1 MARRRPSKAEATRVL
16 NRYRSAAGAGPYTG
30 KDPHGALKRHGID
43 YYGPHDT
50 GVHLPTLYK
59 ATAKSR
65 KGRMAAKAVA
75 KRNAVRRKRAKR
87 VATGVGAAGLVLT
100 SAAAGRSVAKNH
112 RQIRSAGRS
121 AASRT
126 VNASR
131 SAASRSRSAGRSAAS
146 RASSARRTT
155 TRRVAKARSSTA
167 IRRIRK
173 AQARRR

>member
-1 MARRRPSKAEATRVL
+1 MARRPSKAEATRVL

-75 KRNAVRRKRAKR
+75 KKNAVRRKRAKR

-131 SAASRSRSAGRSAAS
+131 AASRSAS
-146 RASSARRTT
+146 SRMQRASSSATHRARRAT
-155 TRRVAKARSSTA
+155 TRRIPKV
-167 IRRIRK
+167 
-173 AQARRR
+173 RRRF

>member
-1 MARRRPSKAEATRVL
+1 MARRPSKAEATRVL

>member
-65 KGRMAAKAVA
+65 RGRMAAKAVA
-75 KRNAVRRKRAKR
+75 KKKRNAVRRKRAKR

-121 AASRT
+121 AASR
-126 VNASR
+126 
-131 SAASRSRSAGRSAAS
+131 
-146 RASSARRTT
+146 ASSARRTT

-167 IRRIRK
+167 IKRIRK

>member
-75 KRNAVRRKRAKR
+75 KKKRNAVRRKRAKR

-131 SAASRSRSAGRSAAS
+131 AASRSAS
-146 RASSARRTT
+146 SRMQRASSSATHRARRAT
-155 TRRVAKARSSTA
+155 TRRIPKV
-167 IRRIRK
+167 
-173 AQARRR
+173 RRRF

>member
-75 KRNAVRRKRAKR
+75 KKKRNAVRRKRAKR

-100 SAAAGRSVAKNH
+100 SAAAGRS
-112 RQIRSAGRS
+112 
-121 AASRT
+121 
-126 VNASR
+126 
-131 SAASRSRSAGRSAAS
+131 
-146 RASSARRTT
+146 
-155 TRRVAKARSSTA
+155 
-167 IRRIRK
+167 
-173 AQARRR
+173 